1 MSINIWVL
9 DFWRPSPCLSV
20 LSRQN
25 NQAMTYTSDQTQSL
39 HSQTFAYLIVEEND
53 HVLTITL
60 NRPEK
65 KNAMNPVMMNEIVY
79 ALNYAHHNYDVWVV
93 VIRANGDVFSAGA
106 DLKAFAGQ
114 ADEKKSTIPAPP
126 SQVALGDAFI
136 HLHKPCIGRVHGN
149 VFAGAHLIVCGC
161 THVIVSENVQFSL
174 PEVKRGIWPMQV
186 MASLAPLMPARH
198 LLDYCMRAKPVS
210 AQEALRMGLATQV
223 VALAE
228 LDNAVNA
235 LVEEIKT
242 LSPSAIRLGLKA
254 WDELKSIEPSRQ
266 HQFLLGMLQQ
276 VLQTE
281 DAAEGLQAFA
291 EKRKPVWKGK

>member
-1 MSINIWVL
+1 MPV
-9 DFWRPSPCLSV
+9 
-20 LSRQN
+20 
-25 NQAMTYTSDQTQSL
+25 YTQEQTQNLSA
-39 HSQTFAYLIVEEND
+39 QTFGYIIVEEKE
-53 HVLTITL
+53 HILILTL

-79 ALNYAHHNYDVWVV
+79 ALNYAHYSNDVWAV
-93 VIRANGDVFSAGA
+93 VIKANGDVFCAGA
-106 DLKAFAGQ
+106 DLKAFAG
-114 ADEKKSTIPAPP
+114 ATEEKKSTVPEP
-126 SQVALGDAFI
+126 SSPVALGDAFV
-136 HLHKPCIGRVHGN
+136 HLHKPCIARVHGN

-161 THVIVSENVQFSL
+161 THVIVADHVQFSL

-186 MASLAPLMPARH
+186 MASLAPLMPARQ
-198 LLDYCMRAKPVS
+198 LLDYCMRAKALS
-210 AQEALRMGLATQV
+210 ANEALQLGLATQV
-223 VALAE
+223 VTLTE
-228 LDNAVNA
+228 LNNAIHV
-235 LVEEIKT
+235 LVEEIKA

-254 WDELKSIEPSRQ
+254 WDELKNVEPSMQ

>member
-1 MSINIWVL
+1 MVY
-9 DFWRPSPCLSV
+9 SPE
-20 LSRQN
+20 
-25 NQAMTYTSDQTQSL
+25 QTATL
-39 HSQTFAYLIVEEND
+39 KTQTFAYLIVEEND
-53 HVLTITL
+53 HILTVTL

-79 ALNYAHHNYDVWVV
+79 ALNYAHHNNDVWAVV
-93 VIRANGDVFSAGA
+93 VKANGDVFCAGA
-106 DLKAFAGQ
+106 DLKAFAG
-114 ADEKKSTIPAPP
+114 ATDEKKSTIPEPS
-126 SQVALGDAFI
+126 SQVALGDAFA
-136 HLHKPCIGRVHGN
+136 HLHKPCIARVHGN

-161 THVIVSENVQFSL
+161 THVIVSGNVQFSL

-186 MASLAPLMPARH
+186 MASLAPLMSARQ
-198 LLDYCMRAKPVS
+198 LLDYCMRAKSLS
-210 AQEALRMGLATQV
+210 ADEALKLGLATQV
-223 VALAE
+223 VEPDE
-228 LDNAVNA
+228 LNNAVHV

-254 WDELKSIEPSRQ
+254 WDELKNIESAKQ

-276 VLQTE
+276 VLKTE

>member
-1 MSINIWVL
+1 MTTY
-9 DFWRPSPCLSV
+9 SV
-20 LSRQN
+20 
-25 NQAMTYTSDQTQSL
+25 DQTQSL

-53 HVLTITL
+53 HVLTVTL

-79 ALNYAHHNYDVWVV
+79 ALNYAHYNNDVWAV
-93 VIRANGDVFSAGA
+93 VIKANGDVFCAGA
-106 DLKAFAGQ
+106 DLKAFAGA
-114 ADEKKSTIPAPP
+114 ADEKKSTIPEPS
-126 SQVALGDAFI
+126 SQVALGDAFV
-136 HLHKPCIGRVHGN
+136 HLHKPCIARVHGN

-161 THVIVSENVQFSL
+161 THVIVSKNVQFSL

-186 MASLAPLMPARH
+186 MASLAPIMSARQ
-198 LLDYCMRAKPVS
+198 LLDYCMRAKSLS
-210 AQEALRMGLATQV
+210 ADEALKLGLATQV
-223 VALAE
+223 VELSE
-228 LDNAVNA
+228 LDNAVNS

-254 WDELKSIEPSRQ
+254 WNELKSIEPSR
-266 HQFLLGMLQQ
+266 HYQFLLGMLQQ